1 MRKRAFMYISSL
13 AIIAVV
19 VLQGLGLLH
28 SYRFVEEKLFAKVNR
43 CFMEAMRKEGALR
56 CNEASKVICRQML
69 ESSMHAVQSCI
80 YTQIR
85 PTKIGEYNTN
95 EFLLMLSSQGTASY
109 MDSIGIYKSQLQ
121 PEILDSLFRD
131 ELYNIGYADPEFRI
145 DTAVPI
151 SSDRYRYFN
160 DLVNDSTLV
169 RNRKEMATTIC
180 PAKAHSTNGYQAIL
194 FNPQGKIFN
203 ELQLFI
209 FGTLLLSFTVLF
221 CIWRQILTVKRQSK
235 LSKLHENFSHFI
247 INNEM
252 KTPMN
257 TIVSEADALQNGFA
271 DDIRQKEEESL
282 TLIEQASETLL
293 TLTNRIL
300 TLYKAD
306 NGKLELH
313 KQEIPLEPIIKN
325 LENKIIAKV
334 NFPVRFVTELTV
346 ETVFADEEL
355 LKESL
360 SAVIES
366 TLKNCSESV
375 EINISV
381 SKTDNGSVQ
390 IQIKDNRPYPPED
403 FKLNDDKSMEFRM
416 NYLTHIV
423 KAQGGS
429 VEIKQ
434 AKRGHGCTT
443 IITV

>member
-1 MRKRAFMYISSL
+1 MYISSL

-95 EFLLMLSSQGTASY
+95 EFLLMLSSQGTAYY

-160 DLVNDSTLV
+160 DLVNDSTLA

-180 PAKAHSTNGYQAIL
+180 PAKAHYASGYQAIL
-194 FNPQGKIFN
+194 FNPQGKIFR

-209 FGTLLLSFTVLF
+209 FLTILLSLTVLF
-221 CIWRQILTVKRQSK
+221 CIWRQILIVKRQSK

-252 KTPMN
+252 KMPMS
-257 TIVSEADALQNGFA
+257 TIVSEADVLQNGFT
-271 DDIRQKEEESL
+271 DDTCQKEEASL
-282 TLIEQASETLL
+282 MLIEQASETLL

-313 KQEIPLEPIIKN
+313 KQKMALEPIIEN
-325 LENKIIAKV
+325 LETKFIADV
-334 NFPVRFVTELTV
+334 NFPIRFVTDLNV
-346 ETVFADEEL
+346 ETVFADEEI

-360 SAVIES
+360 SIVIEDR
-366 TLKNCSESV
+366 LGNCSEPI
-375 EINISV
+375 EIIINV
-381 SKTDNGSVQ
+381 SQSDNGTVQIRITDNRSYQ
-390 IQIKDNRPYPPED
+390 QDETKP
-403 FKLNDDKSMEFRM
+403 NDEKSKEFRT
-416 NYLTHIV
+416 NYLSHII
-423 KAQGGS
+423 KAHGGS
-429 VEIKQ
+429 VEIK
-434 AKRGHGCTT
+434 KTERGHGCTT
-443 IITV
+443 IITM

>member
-1 MRKRAFMYISSL
+1 MYISSL

-56 CNEASKVICRQML
+56 CNEASKVTSRQML
-69 ESSMHAVQSCI
+69 EISMHAVQSCI

-151 SSDRYRYFN
+151 SPDRYRYFN

-180 PAKAHSTNGYQAIL
+180 PAKAHPTSGYQAIL
-194 FNPQGKIFN
+194 FNPQGKIFS

-221 CIWRQILTVKRQSK
+221 CIWRQILIVKRQNK

-252 KTPMN
+252 KIPMN
-257 TIVSEADALQNGFA
+257 TIVSEADALQNGFV
-271 DDIRQKEEESL
+271 DDISEKEEESSL
-282 TLIEQASETLL
+282 ILIEQASETLL

-325 LENKIIAKV
+325 LENKFIART

-366 TLKNCSESV
+366 TLRSCSESV

-381 SKTDNGSVQ
+381 TKTDNGSVQ
-390 IQIKDNRPYPPED
+390 IQIKDNRPNPPED
-403 FKLNDDKSMEFRM
+403 FKLNDEKSMEFRM

-434 AKRGHGCTT
+434 AERGHGSTT